1 MAGYVGNS
9 EKIVDSAYLY
19 SQFQNFD
26 KRREQKVHSKL
37 WETIPEIPEHYILAN
52 PQDGSVGL
60 VIVTDGT
67 ISNPDTEVELATVAG
82 KILPD
87 DLHSYQVGEY
97 VVLVPIVPESEKEI
111 YLKASNLNME
121 DEDLDLSTFDDI
133 VP

>member
-1 MAGYVGNS
+1 MADYKGNQ
-9 EKIVDSAYLY
+9 EKLVDSEYLY
-19 SQFQNFD
+19 KQFKNFD
-26 KRREQKVHSKL
+26 IRREQNVHSKL
-37 WETIPEIPEHYILAN
+37 WKTIPEIPEHYILAN

-67 ISNPDTEVELATVAG
+67 ISNPDTEVELATVTG

-97 VVLVPIVPESEKEI
+97 VVLMPMVPESEKEI
-111 YLKASNLNME
+111 YLKASDLDME
-121 DEDLDLSTFDDI
+121 YEDLDLSTFDDI